1 MPPGLANLPPP
12 TPPTF
17 LPTIPSNDRYPSEDT
32 DYEQNNIHRPI
43 NPLEPLPGLPPGLP
57 IPNYGGGDDN
67 KKLQVLALQG
77 DSPTSIKMLFG
88 LPPVLVG
95 LRGSV
100 DLRYTDTA

>member
-1 MPPGLANLPPP
+1 MPPGIPNVPQTPPP
-12 TPPTF
+12 F
-17 LPTIPSNDRYPSEDT
+17 LPTIPTNDRYPEDT
-32 DYEQNNIHRPI
+32 DYEQNNIHRPMS
-43 NPLEPLPGLPPGLP
+43 PLDPIQGLPPGLP
-57 IPNYGGGDDN
+57 IPNYGGNDDN
-67 KKLQVLALQG
+67 KKLQVLSLQT